1 MQITTH
7 NPATGEILETY
18 TQISSDEAV
27 AIAKEVALAQ
37 KKWGKVSVANRA
49 QYFLQLATVLKK
61 NRDVYATTITKE
73 MGKPIKESR
82 AEVEKCAWLA
92 EYLAEHGGEWLKEKE
107 VVADGKKHVIVYD
120 PLGVILLVMP
130 WNYPFWQ
137 AMKVGLPPLLAG
149 NAMLLKHASNV
160 SGCSLAIQDAFRE
173 AGFPD
178 NVFRSMIM
186 DHTHIPH
193 LFASNFVHAGS
204 LTGSERAGASFAE
217 SAGKHVKKVVLEL
230 GGSDPFIV
238 FPDADVTLAAKG
250 AVKGRFSNGGQV
262 CIAAKRIFVHQS
274 IVDAFTKI
282 FVQEVEALRVGDPMD
297 ETTDI
302 GPLVHD
308 KAVQD
313 MEAFVANAV
322 EQGAQ
327 LRTGGKRHALGKT
340 YFEPTVFGQATTH
353 MAMVSQEVF
362 GPIAPIVSFDSEEE
376 VIAWANESVYGLS
389 ASVWTKDVAF
399 GEHIARQ
406 LETGSVF
413 INSPSKSD
421 PRLPIGGI
429 KRSGFGRELS
439 EFGIREFVNVKTVN
453 VYE

>member
-27 AIAKEVALAQ
+27 ALAKEVALAQ
-37 KKWGKVSVANRA
+37 KKWGTVSVADRA
-49 QYFLQLATVLKK
+49 PYFLQLARVLKK

-92 EYLAEHGGEWLKEKE
+92 EYLADHGGEWLKEKE

-137 AMKVGLPPLLAG
+137 AMKVGLPPLFAG
-149 NAMLLKHASNV
+149 NTMLLKHASNV
-160 SGCSLAIQDAFRE
+160 SGCSLALQDAFRE

-178 NVFRSMIM
+178 NVFRSMII
-186 DHTHIPH
+186 DHTHIPD

-217 SAGKHVKKVVLEL
+217 SAGRHVKKVVLEL

-238 FPDADVTLAAKG
+238 FPDADVTLAAKA
-250 AVKGRFSNGGQV
+250 AVKGRFSNSGQV
-262 CIAAKRIFVHQS
+262 CIAAKRIFVHES

-282 FVQEVEALRVGDPMD
+282 FVQEVEALRVGDPLD

-322 EQGAQ
+322 EQGAT
-327 LRTGGKRHALGKT
+327 LLTGGKRHALGKT
-340 YFEPTVFGQATTH
+340 YFEPTVFGQAKTD
-353 MAMVSQEVF
+353 MAMVCQEVF
-362 GPIAPIVSFDSEEE
+362 GPIAPIVSFTSEEE

-389 ASVWTKDVAF
+389 ASVWTKDVVF
-399 GEHIARQ
+399 GERIARQ